1 MEPTRFDETT
11 APRRGRPQKAVARLR
26 QGFRPHPL
34 RPDVPLPPIVVN
46 CKAYPGTSGPA
57 LDRLLAAAQS
67 AAAEAGVE
75 MAVAVP
81 MPELARVAKGRR
93 GRIQVWA
100 QHVDDRAP
108 GVGTGY
114 AGPDALRAAGAKGTL
129 LNHAEHKVGPSV
141 ARDTVARCLVAG
153 LPVLLCADS
162 VLEARL
168 LAKFKP
174 WAIAIEPPELIGGD
188 VSVTTAD
195 PTVVAE
201 AVDAVRRVSAKTKVL
216 CGAGVKTGYD
226 VAKAI
231 ELGAH
236 GVLVASGVVKAKK
249 PLVALRD
256 LCAGL

>member
-1 MEPTRFDETT
+1 VT
-11 APRRGRPQKAVARLR
+11 
-26 QGFRPHPL
+26 
-34 RPDVPLPPIVVN
+34 LPPIVVN
-46 CKAYPGTSGPA
+46 CKAYPEASGAA
-57 LDRLLAAAQS
+57 LDRLLRAAQE
-67 AAAEAGVE
+67 AAVEVGVD
-75 MAVAVP
+75 MAVAPP

-93 GRIQVWA
+93 GRVRIWA
-100 QHVDDRAP
+100 QHVDDRGP

-114 AGPDALRAAGAKGTL
+114 AGPDALLAAGAKGAI
-129 LNHAEHKVGPSV
+129 LNHAEHKVGPMV
-141 ARDTVARCLVAG
+141 ARDTVARCIVAG
-153 LPVLLCADS
+153 LPVLVCADS
-162 VLEARL
+162 VHEARL
-168 LAKFKP
+168 LARFKP
-174 WAIAIEPPELIGGD
+174 MAIAIEPPELIGGD
-188 VSVTTAD
+188 VSVTSAD

-201 AVDAVRRVSAKTKVL
+201 AVEAVRRISTKTKVL